1 MISAD
6 TAASAIVSHPL
17 GEGLRLAEMIEHLPD
32 FAELA
37 QHRSHVEVDL
47 ERLLH
52 SSLAVRL
59 RLQKVQRFLVQTSSV
74 QERRTHGCL
83 CSGLPQ
89 ILYSFVV

>member
-6 TAASAIVSHPL
+6 TAASAIVFQPV
-17 GEGLRLAEMIEHLPD
+17 GEGLGLAEMIEHLPD

-52 SSLAVRL
+52 GGLAVRL
-59 RLQKVQRFLVQTSSV
+59 GLQQLQRFLVRTSGV
-74 QERRTHGCL
+74 QERRTRGRL

-89 ILYSFVV
+89 ILYSLVV